1 MSASEVA
8 RSALAVSD
16 NSHSLTGLTGTVAC
30 AVRASGRGGGIRTR
44 DLVLPKHVRYRATL
58 HPATGGSYRARP
70 QASCNPGPRNT
81 GRRTSVTGPTPS
93 GAWQA
98 DRPLGVATS
107 RLARRPRRHS
117 HEESPGIV
125 HARRIRPET
134 APIDRP
140 RLMAATLSAIV
151 PGLGQAANRQTRLAL
166 LFGLPSLALLALFVL
181 VLQGN
186 STTRLFATLM
196 VPATLGTVLV
206 LNVLVLLWRLVAVA
220 QAFFDAQYPL
230 RPSARAAAGLGIII
244 LFVALPHLVGGW
256 VGYSAFDNFKRVFGA
271 STAQAATTPGPGDRE
286 RLNILLMGVDSGGKR
301 AHALTDTLIVVS
313 LDPVG
318 RHVSMISIP
327 RDLVG
332 VPLGDG
338 KTFAPKINSLLSFAD
353 HNAKT
358 FPAGGTKA
366 LERAVGTLLG
376 IPIHYYARVSLG
388 GFVRM
393 VDVVGGVDI
402 TVAHALADPDY
413 GGYGVGPGWSI
424 TKGAHHLDGANALAY
439 ARIRRSDGESDFPR
453 QDRQQEGLVAIPHTP
468 GEGSLVVR
476 LTSLLGAVGGT
487 RRTHPP

>member
-244 LFVALPHLVGGW
+244 LFVALPRLVGGW

-327 RDLVG
+327 RDMVN

-338 KTFAPKINSLLSFAD
+338 KTFAPKINSLLEFGD
-353 HNAKT
+353 RNRKT
-358 FPAGGTKA
+358 FPGGGTKA
-366 LERAVGTLLG
+366 LERAVGALLG
-376 IPIHYYARVSLG
+376 IPIHYYAKVDLG

-393 VDVVGGVDI
+393 VNAVGGVDI
-402 TVAHALADPDY
+402 NVTRPLSDPNY
-413 GGYGVGPGWSI
+413 GGDRGGPRAW
-424 TKGAHHLDGANALAY
+424 AAPRAPDLDAPCTPAY
-439 ARIRRSDGESDFPR
+439 PRLLQTEGEAGFTPR
-453 QDRQQEGLVAIPHTP
+453 QRP
-468 GEGSLVVR
+468 
-476 LTSLLGAVGGT
+476 
-487 RRTHPP
+487 